1 MEEIQL
7 TNNRFIEV
15 APGVELFVRDIGSG
29 DPLVLI
35 PGWTFGAAA
44 FNHQIEHFSKTHRV
58 IAIDPRSQG
67 KSTVSLQGNDYVTH
81 GKDLAKVIETLA
93 LENITL
99 LGWSFGCLTV
109 WEYVRQHGLDKIQ
122 SAVLVDLSPKP
133 LSTDDENDWVEGPL
147 DDIAGAYTSSLR
159 NPAGQ
164 RSFITE
170 YATEVMVQRKL
181 EADELAWIVDESL
194 NTPYYV
200 AANLFA
206 AGMFSD
212 YRVEAKLLNEALPVL
227 TVAAE
232 HWGKTAHAFMER
244 IAPGSQF
251 EVFGGHLMFWEHS
264 KKFNEV
270 LEGFLE
276 EN

>member
-1 MEEIQL
+1 M
-7 TNNRFIEV
+7 TNTKFIEV
-15 APGVELFVRDIGSG
+15 APGVELSVQDAGSG
-29 DPLVLI
+29 EVLVLI
-35 PGWTFGAAA
+35 PGWMFGTDVFA
-44 FNHQIEHFSKTHRV
+44 QQVDYFSRTHRV

-81 GKDLAKVIETLA
+81 GQDLEKVIEVLD
-93 LENITL
+93 LKNVTL

-109 WEYVRQHGLDKIQ
+109 WEYVRQFGLENVKR
-122 SAVLVDLSPKP
+122 AVFVDLSPKP
-133 LSTDDENDWVEGPL
+133 LSTDHENDWVEGPL
-147 DDIAGAYTSSLR
+147 DDIAGAYTSALR

-164 RSFITE
+164 RAFITE
-170 YATEVMVQRKL
+170 YATEVMVQREL
-181 EADELAWIVDESL
+181 ETDELEWIVGQSL

-212 YRVEAKLLNEALPVL
+212 YREEATLVNSTIPVL

-232 HWGKTAHAFMER
+232 HWGETARAFMER
-244 IAPGSQF
+244 VAPGSQV

-264 KKFNEV
+264 GKFNELV
-270 LEGFLE
+270 ESFLK
-276 EN
+276 NNT

>member
-1 MEEIQL
+1 M